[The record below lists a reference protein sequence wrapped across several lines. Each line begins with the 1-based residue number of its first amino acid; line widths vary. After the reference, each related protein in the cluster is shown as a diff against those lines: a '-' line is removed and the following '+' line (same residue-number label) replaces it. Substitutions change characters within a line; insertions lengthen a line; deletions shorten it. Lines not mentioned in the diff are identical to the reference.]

1 MPHNL
6 VPYVE
11 SPNWVKQEYKEPEK
25 YITLLIKDCYGAHKT
40 CGLLGHGN
48 CLAILLQPSKI

>member
-48 CLAILLQPSKI
+48 CLAILL